1 MSLAGMGGIAPPA
14 GFGGFGEEPR
24 HERPA
29 PVPAMASPV
38 PAMAAPVPT
47 AETMAAAGIPVCNA
61 FLRSTNIL
69 ANLNFFKCADFAFA
83 EHKAPAPPENQVP
96 VPFAMPLHFPSRDF
110 GIKISVISCLWSD
123 L

>member
-1 MSLAGMGGIAPPA
+1 MGGIAPPA

-24 HERPA
+24 NERPA
-29 PVPAMASPV
+29 PV

-47 AETMAAAGIPVCNA
+47 AETMAAAGIPVYNA

-83 EHKAPAPPENQVP
+83 EHHKAPAPPENQVP
-96 VPFAMPLHFPSRDF
+96 VPFAMPLHLPSRDF
-110 GIKISVISCLWSD
+110 RIKISVISCL
-123 L
+123 